1 MITIFHNPRC
11 GKSRDCLTFLNQSQE
26 EVKIVNYLLH
36 PPTFDELNK
45 IIKMLDIEPI
55 ELVRKKESIW
65 IADFRGK
72 PLTDEEI
79 VHAMVLNP
87 ILIERPIV
95 IHGNKAVIAR
105 PYEKVKAIL

>member
-26 EVKIVNYLLH
+26 DVKVINHLLH

-72 PLTDEEI
+72 QLTDEEI

>member
-26 EVKIVNYLLH
+26 DVKIVNYLLH

-65 IADFRGK
+65 IADFWGK